1 MEGKKTG
8 TPFWRLGGAGTLVAA
23 TICLYCLFYIAP
35 LGLRP
40 LFVPDESRYGEIARE
55 MVDDGDWLEL
65 RQAGLPYYE
74 KPPLGYWLNALS
86 MSVFGRT
93 GFALRLPSALSAG
106 LTALAVFYLALRYRQ
121 DGRRALLAAI
131 VYLSCVQVFGMA
143 TFAVLDS
150 MFVLFVCLSMVLFH
164 LATERA
170 GGTKTALLA
179 LAGVACGA
187 AFLTKGFTALVIPA
201 LTAALWFPWERRFRE
216 LLSVWIVPVAVA
228 GVFVLPFALAVHR
241 ANPDF
246 WNYFFW
252 VEHVQ
257 RFLDPQGGQ
266 HRQAFWFYLPVL
278 AISAIPWTFFIYPI
292 FTVTRRLAATDRL
305 TRYCVCWFGAS
316 FLFFSAC
323 GGKLPTYLLPCFPPL
338 AIMIADAVFE
348 CASAVQLK
356 RAATIGAAALAAA
369 LVGFLCWLVLS
380 DDDPTLRAHLFADG
394 KTILLGLAALAGAF
408 CLHRAGKWF
417 MQPNGRMRAAALVG
431 ISLGGMFAASFLFL
445 PAAVENQR
453 SPSRLLDQV
462 VGLTPESAFLVADR
476 ITLPSVCWHY
486 EREDVVFFGSPGE
499 LEYGLDL
506 SRENGRRHVES
517 ADKAAALIR
526 RALEKG
532 RPVAVIVQESAQA
545 QLDKAMRGT
554 EPDDIRNL
562 ERYVWTLYSDRNNET
577 ASRALVR

>member
-1 MEGKKTG
+1 MEAEKTA
-8 TPFWRLGGAGTLVAA
+8 TPSRRFGGMWALGAA
-23 TICLYCLFYIAP
+23 AVSLYCLLYIAP

-40 LFVPDESRYGEIARE
+40 LFIPDESRYGEIARE
-55 MVDDGDWLEL
+55 MVDAGDWLEL

-93 GFALRLPSALSAG
+93 GFAIRLPSALSAG
-106 LTALAVFYLALRYRQ
+106 LSALAVFYLALRSR
-121 DGRRALLAAI
+121 GNSGRALLAAI

-150 MFVLFVCLSMVLFH
+150 MFSLFVCLSMLFFH
-164 LATERA
+164 LAAERP
-170 GGTKTALLA
+170 GGRKIALLT

-201 LTAALWFPWERRFRE
+201 LTAAFWFPWEKRFRE
-216 LLSVWIVPVAVA
+216 LASVWIVPVAAA
-228 GVFVLPFALAVHR
+228 GVSVLPFALAVHD

-252 VEHVQ
+252 VEHVR
-257 RFLDPQGGQ
+257 RFLDPLGGQ
-266 HRQAFWFYLPVL
+266 HRQPFWFYLPIL
-278 AISAIPWTFFIYPI
+278 AIGAIPWIFFIYPI
-292 FTVTRRLAATDRL
+292 LSVTRRLAATDRL

-338 AIMIADAVFE
+338 AIMTADAVFE
-348 CASAVQLK
+348 CANAGQLK
-356 RAATIGAAALAAA
+356 RSAEAGAATLAAA
-369 LVGFLCWLVLS
+369 LVAFLCWLVLS
-380 DDDPTLRAHLFADG
+380 DHATLREHLFADG
-394 KTILLGLAALAGAF
+394 KTVLLGLATLAGAF

-417 MQPNGRMRAAALVG
+417 MLPNGRMRAASLAG
-431 ISLGGMFAASFLFL
+431 ISLAGMFAASFLFL

-462 VGLTPESAFLVADR
+462 VGLTPANAVLVADR

-486 EREDVVFFGSPGE
+486 ERDDVLFFGSPGE
-499 LEYGLDL
+499 LEYGLEHSSESD
-506 SRENGRRHVES
+506 GRHVES
-517 ADKAAALIR
+517 ADEAAALIR
-526 RALEKG
+526 RTLETG
-532 RPVAVIVQESAQA
+532 RPVAVVVQENAHA
-545 QLDKAMRGT
+545 RLDEAMRGT
-554 EPDDIRNL
+554 APDDTRSV
-562 ERYVWTLYSDRNNET
+562 EQYVWTLYSGRNNET
-577 ASRALVR
+577 ASRAFVR